1 MTRTRSW
8 LFGFIV
14 LLFGSCVG
22 LFHIHNADV
31 WWHIAWGQQMLQQHT
46 LFPAAGFFY
55 FTPTATGYARELLNT
70 FLGDTGLALLFRCGG
85 TVALQLLVLVC
96 LFGGAYFIFR
106 PWRKR
111 LQEEAQWMPL
121 VLLLFFGFCLG
132 TSQLQ
137 VIRNSII
144 SLALFPLTL
153 ALYVQHTRRGGWK
166 LIASYVPLFFIW
178 SLIHPSYLL
187 GILSLLLLYG
197 GDLLENFLRRRSLT
211 GSLPSCRALLTLTL
225 LLLVTLT
232 YSWQPRQ
239 LLTTSLTHTASSL
252 THFLKKELHPS
263 ATQELPTKITQP
275 VWGKSAAPLSGDF
288 IPTWK
293 VMHHP
298 AAWSSML
305 LALVAWIFLLFY
317 RGPHKL
323 GMIGL
328 LALTTYFGCC
338 YLRGTGYLTIVS
350 IFILTAALPPLELW
364 ASRIAAMI
372 IRGATLAILVAIAGI
387 IDLTFSQQS
396 EFFFKEKGRVFGFG
410 KAAVFDDAP
419 YNFAKT
425 HFFDAPCFTTI
436 VTGSYASLLW
446 KEQKKVF
453 IDSFFAPHPN
463 ELWKDY
469 EALGSEQ
476 DSSLLD
482 RYDVQIA
489 LVENSRLDWQNLFLN
504 APAWR
509 SLAIGKGVTL
519 YGKQNLLSADTPIEI
534 LFDHSEISS
543 LSPTERRALAAAY
556 YNSILILQ
564 LHHLPQ
570 AAQATIE
577 HDEQLFEALINNL
590 TPSQQGNIRVDP
602 PGIKPFLLTP

>member
-1 MTRTRSW
+1 MAHSKFW
-8 LFGFIV
+8 LFVFIIF
-14 LLFGSCVG
+14 LFGSCVG

-46 LFPAAGFFY
+46 LFPLANFFY
-55 FTPTATGYARELLNT
+55 FTPTTTSYTRELLNT
-70 FLGDTGLALLFRCGG
+70 FLGDMGLALLFRWCG
-85 TVALQLLVLVC
+85 TTALQLLVLVC
-96 LFGGAYFIFR
+96 LFSGAYFLFH
-106 PWRKR
+106 PWKKR
-111 LQEEAQWMPL
+111 LQKEPQWISL
-121 VLLLFFGFCLG
+121 VLLLFLAFCLG

-137 VIRNSII
+137 VVRNSII
-144 SLALFPLTL
+144 SLTLFPLAL
-153 ALYVQHTRRGGWK
+153 AIYVWHTRQRGWK
-166 LIASYVPLFFIW
+166 IIAAYTSLFLIW

-197 GDLLENFLRRRSLT
+197 GDFLENFLRRRSLSS
-211 GSLPSCRALLTLTL
+211 SLPSCRALLTLTL
-225 LLLVTLT
+225 LLFVTLT

-239 LLTTSLTHTASSL
+239 LLTTTLTHSVSSL
-252 THFLKKELHPS
+252 THLFKKEYS
-263 ATQELPTKITQP
+263 SSSQELASKMTQP
-275 VWGKSAAPLSGDF
+275 VWGNSAAPLSGDF

-305 LALVAWIFLLFY
+305 LALAAWLSLFFY
-317 RGPHKL
+317 RGPHKI
-323 GMIGL
+323 GMLGL

-350 IFILTAALPPLELW
+350 IFILTAALPPMEIW
-364 ASRIAAMI
+364 PPRIAAMI
-372 IRGATLAILVAIAGI
+372 IRGTTLAILIAIAGL
-387 IDLTFSQQS
+387 IDLTFSKQS

-419 YNFAKT
+419 YNFAKA
-425 HFFDAPCFTTI
+425 HFLEAPCFTTI

-463 ELWKDY
+463 KLWKDY
-469 EALGSEQ
+469 EALGAEQ

-489 LVENSRLDWQNLFLN
+489 LVENSRLDWQNFFLN

-509 SLAIGKGVTL
+509 PIAIGKGVTL
-519 YGKQNLLSADTPIEI
+519 YGKQNLISAEAPTEI
-534 LFDHSEISS
+534 LFDRSEIAS
-543 LSPTERRALAAAY
+543 LALTERRALAAAY

-564 LHHLPQ
+564 LHHLSQ
-570 AAQATIE
+570 AATSTIE
-577 HDEQLFEALINNL
+577 HDEKLFETLVTHL
-590 TPSQQGNIRVDP
+590 SPLQQGNIRLDP